1 MDFLEFIELGSQR
14 KKKLNNRMIKKKYI
28 DIFPYF
34 NFVDIGWLRED
45 LRPDHRLEMRL
56 DDEVEL

>member
-1 MDFLEFIELGSQR
+1 
-14 KKKLNNRMIKKKYI
+14 MIKKKYI

-34 NFVDIGWLRED
+34 NSVDIGWLRED

-56 DDEVEL
+56 DDEGEL